1 MIRYTT
7 IAASNS
13 ENPRNDTANVVE
25 LTNGDLMVLWH
36 KYEGSSGADLAL
48 CRIYSKTSS
57 DQGVTWKNERLVI
70 DVAPGD
76 MNVHAPAI
84 NRLADGELLLVCLRV
99 HAENST
105 TMSVYR
111 SADEGSSFTPTGTV
125 WERSHGQWLQGGA
138 SSIVVL
144 STGRVVL
151 PCHGGDGGQFK
162 QHNSALCWLSDD
174 GGQTWRKSKGV
185 VDLPM
190 RGAME
195 ASVAEL
201 ESKLFMSLR
210 TQLGS
215 IFFCHSEDGGESW
228 TLPQTTGLGAPESG
242 SCLRRIPGTETLMLI
257 WNDSSYEPL
266 HHHYGRRRPLAVA
279 LSDDQGRSWNRWG
292 DIEAGEYE
300 LTNIGCTFTESGDAI
315 ITYMKVEDRDWD
327 RFVRTGIDLCA
338 AIVPISELLGK

>member
-1 MIRYTT
+1 
-7 IAASNS
+7 
-13 ENPRNDTANVVE
+13 
-25 LTNGDLMVLWH
+25 
-36 KYEGSSGADLAL
+36 
-48 CRIYSKTSS
+48 
-57 DQGVTWKNERLVI
+57 
-70 DVAPGD
+70 
-76 MNVHAPAI
+76 
-84 NRLADGELLLVCLRV
+84 
-99 HAENST
+99 
-105 TMSVYR
+105 
-111 SADEGSSFTPTGTV
+111 
-125 WERSHGQWLQGGA
+125 
-138 SSIVVL
+138 
-144 STGRVVL
+144 
-151 PCHGGDGGQFK
+151 
-162 QHNSALCWLSDD
+162 
-174 GGQTWRKSKGV
+174 
-185 VDLPM
+185 M

-215 IFFCHSEDGGESW
+215 IFFCYSEDGGESW